1 MLKLKIKT
9 TEMKNLLEDLSSRFK
24 KAGKGISKL
33 EDRSIEIIQPKEQKE
48 KEKWLEPQ
56 KSMGP
61 QGHQHA
67 HNWIPRQRGEAEA
80 ERDWR
85 NNVENFPNL
94 IERLIYTSKKLNT
107 LKVG

>member
-48 KEKWLEPQ
+48 KEK
-56 KSMGP
+56 
-61 QGHQHA
+61 
-67 HNWIPRQRGEAEA
+67 
-80 ERDWR
+80 
-85 NNVENFPNL
+85 
-94 IERLIYTSKKLNT
+94 
-107 LKVG
+107 